1 VEQDQRHSLL
11 NLDASHAARLEQLK
25 STFEMAPFGTCLM
38 HRSGLVLYTNP
49 RFAAVVD
56 IRPLEGRS
64 IYDLITEVLQDESLK
79 DRLNNLIEAD
89 KPFSLM
95 IETLSSPKLRTSGFV
110 NIYGYRIDE
119 FIVLVADLV
128 GGGDRY
134 TRLVQEALDAIV
146 ILKKGMITYANRSF
160 ADLLGLVPETLV
172 GRRFLEF
179 VDERDHAPLTALSQD
194 QVRELSLQVDI
205 HTPAGMRVL
214 DGRFHTIKDR
224 PDTVIAFLRDITED
238 VALEKRLLRQN
249 QDLAV
254 INLISEILS
263 SSLQLRQVL
272 EMTLSKVLQVMNIET
287 GWIFLLNE
295 REQLL
300 RVAHAHGLAADVIN
314 SIGELRLGEGIAGQV
329 AMSGEPLIIED
340 ATADYRFNSPALQ
353 QLGLRSF
360 ASIPLKSRKRMIG
373 VMNMGSFGQRTL
385 SGEDKRLLL
394 NIGLHMGTVIENVLL
409 FEEIASKSDELKK
422 ALNVIEQRNE
432 ELRNLVDTVSHDLK
446 NPIIAINGFSA
457 RLLKSASSKLTGR
470 ETEYVQAIQESGRN
484 MERFVSDLLSVSAAE
499 RVKVESGEIELVHL
513 LAEVVRDLTPQLE
526 EKDGV
531 IEISH
536 NLPVVVADT
545 TRLMQVFSNLI
556 SNAIKYAHPE
566 RRPHIRIFCAKEGD
580 RHIFYVSDN
589 GLGIPGEFRDS
600 VFDIFFRTHADIAEG
615 SGVGLSIVKRAITA
629 MGGEIW
635 IEPGTEVGTTFVF
648 TIPIKKFD

>member
-1 VEQDQRHSLL
+1 MDQDKLHYQFE
-11 NLDASHAARLEQLK
+11 LDERQAAQLDQLR
-25 STFEMAPFGTCLM
+25 STFELAPFGTCLL

-64 IYDLITEVLQDESLK
+64 IYDLITEVLQDDSLK

-110 NIYGYRIDE
+110 NIYGYRIAD
-119 FIVLVADLV
+119 FVVLVADLV

-146 ILKKGMITYANRSF
+146 ILKKGIITYANRSF
-160 ADLLGLVPETLV
+160 ASLLAMANESLV
-172 GRRFLEF
+172 GRRFLDF
-179 VDERDHAPLTALSQD
+179 IDERDHAPFNALSQD

-205 HTPAGMRVL
+205 NTPTGLRVL
-214 DGRFHTIKDR
+214 DGRFHAIKDR

-295 REQLL
+295 SEQLL

-329 AMSGEPLIIED
+329 ALSGEPLIIED
-340 ATADYRFNSPALQ
+340 ASVDYRFNAPALR

-360 ASIPLKSRKRMIG
+360 ASIPLKSRKRLIG

-385 SGEDKRLLL
+385 SSDDKRLLL
-394 NIGLHMGTVIENVLL
+394 NIGLHMGTVIENVIL
-409 FEEIASKSDELKK
+409 FEEVASKSDELKK

-457 RLLKSASSKLTGR
+457 RLLKSAGGKLTER
-470 ETEYVQAIQESGRN
+470 ETEYLRAIQESGRN

-499 RVKVESGEIELVHL
+499 RVKVESAEVELIQL

-526 EKDGV
+526 EKDGI
-531 IEISH
+531 IEIACD
-536 NLPVVVADT
+536 LPTIVADST
-545 TRLMQVFSNLI
+545 KLRQVFSNLV

-566 RRPHIRIFCAKEGD
+566 RRPHIRIFSAVDGD
-580 RHIFYVSDN
+580 HHVFYVSDN

-600 VFDIFFRTHADIAEG
+600 VFDIFFRTHGDIAEG

-635 IEPGTEVGTTFVF
+635 IEPGEGVGTTFVF
-648 TIPIKKFD
+648 TLPIKKQI

>member
-1 VEQDQRHSLL
+1 VEQDKLQSQFSL
-11 NLDASHAARLEQLK
+11 DERQVARLDQLR
-25 STFEMAPFGTCLM
+25 STFEMAPFGTCLL

-64 IYDLITEVLQDESLK
+64 IYDLITEVLQDDSLK

-119 FIVLVADLV
+119 FVVLVADLV

-146 ILKKGMITYANRSF
+146 ILKKGLITYANRSF
-160 ADLLGLVPETLV
+160 AELLGLASETLV
-172 GRRFLEF
+172 GCRFLDF
-179 VDERDHAPLTALSQD
+179 IDERDHAPLNALNQD
-194 QVRELSLQVDI
+194 KVRELSLQVDI
-205 HTPAGMRVL
+205 HTPAGLRVL

-329 AMSGEPLIIED
+329 ALSGEPLIIED
-340 ATADYRFNSPALQ
+340 AAVDYRFNAPALR

-360 ASIPLKSRKRMIG
+360 ASIPLKSRKRLIG

-422 ALNVIEQRNE
+422 ALNIIEQRNE

-446 NPIIAINGFSA
+446 NPIIAINGFST
-457 RLLKSASSKLTGR
+457 RLLKSAGSKLSER
-470 ETEYVQAIQESGRN
+470 ENEYLQAIQESGRN

-499 RVKVESGEIELVHL
+499 RVKVESAEIELVQL

-531 IEISH
+531 IEIAGD
-536 NLPVVVADT
+536 LPVIVADT

-556 SNAIKYAHPE
+556 SNAIKYAHPS
-566 RRPHIRIFCAKEGD
+566 RRPHIRIFSAEAGD
-580 RHIFYVSDN
+580 RYVFYVSDN

-600 VFDIFFRTHADIAEG
+600 VFDIFFRTHSDIADG

-635 IEPGTEVGTTFVF
+635 IEPGDEVGTTFVF
-648 TIPIKKFD
+648 TLPIKKDV